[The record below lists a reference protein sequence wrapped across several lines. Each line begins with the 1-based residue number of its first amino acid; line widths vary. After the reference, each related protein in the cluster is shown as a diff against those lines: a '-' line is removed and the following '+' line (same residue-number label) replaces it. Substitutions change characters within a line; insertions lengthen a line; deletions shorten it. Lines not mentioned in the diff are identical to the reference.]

1 MQRESAIER
10 ARRPLP
16 DDMAAR
22 IVRIEERL
30 SKFLEQQQQ
39 ASPYIRRR
47 IEAGSGVNGTDRK

>member
-1 MQRESAIER
+1 
-10 ARRPLP
+10 
-16 DDMAAR
+16 MAAR